1 MFNLDH
7 NMIPFAITLTMM
19 AVIFIFGIVASMII
33 IKNKQNRKSREYM
46 QALIDERERTMNSVS
61 LEVHDNLTQMLSI
74 AKMSLHLVPDVVLP
88 GGINIVKQIGTI
100 LDTLIIDT
108 RYISHALNADYLKK
122 KGLLA
127 SLEEVA
133 KWVNDSKK
141 LDCQIMIEGN
151 AITLN
156 SQSKLMAFRI
166 AQEAINNTIK
176 FAEAQ
181 SVVIRLSYTGNAFQM
196 MVTDDGIGFDN
207 KVATFEEGIGMLSM
221 RQRAKIVDGH
231 IDIIS
236 TPDAGTSV
244 ILNIPNAINNGYA
257 A

>member
-1 MFNLDH
+1 MFNLDT

-19 AVIFIFGIVASMII
+19 AVIFIFGIIASMII

-46 QALIDERERTMNSVS
+46 QALIDERERTMYSIS
-61 LEVHDNLTQMLSI
+61 LEVHDNLTQMLSV

-88 GGINIVKQIGTI
+88 GDINIVKQIGKM

-108 RYISHALNADYLKK
+108 RYISHALNPDYLKK
-122 KGLLA
+122 KGLLP

-141 LDCQIMIEGN
+141 LSCRIMIEGE
-151 AITLN
+151 ATRLD
-156 SQSKLMAFRI
+156 SQLELMAFRI

-176 FAEAQ
+176 FAEADCL
-181 SVVIRLSYTGNAFQM
+181 VIRLSYTDSTFQM
-196 MVTDDGIGFDN
+196 AVTDDGIGFDT
-207 KVATFEEGIGMLSM
+207 KTDSFEEGVGMLSM
-221 RQRAKIVDGH
+221 HQRAKIVGGQ
-231 IDIIS
+231 IDIVS
-236 TPDAGTSV
+236 APDNGTSV
-244 ILNIPNAINNGYA
+244 ILNISNTNTNAYA